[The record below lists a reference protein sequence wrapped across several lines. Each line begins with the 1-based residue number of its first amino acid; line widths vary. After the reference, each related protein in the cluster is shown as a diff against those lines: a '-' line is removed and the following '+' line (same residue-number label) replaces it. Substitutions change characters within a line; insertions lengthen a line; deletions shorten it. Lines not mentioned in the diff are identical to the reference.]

1 MLSFEWDEAKAAA
14 NERKHGV
21 LFAQAM
27 MAFDDPGV
35 QFLEDQSFAYGEAR
49 MLAIGLFGMR
59 LLTIVFTERGEA
71 IRIISARRST
81 KQEERIY
88 AEAH

>member
-21 LFAQAM
+21 SFAQAM
-27 MAFDDPGV
+27 VAFDDPGI
-35 QFLEDQSFAYGEAR
+35 QFLEDQSFAYGETR
-49 MLAIGLFGMR
+49 MLAIGLFGMG
-59 LLTIVFTERGEA
+59 LLTIVFTERVEA

>member
-1 MLSFEWDEAKAAA
+1 MLGFEWDEAKAAA

-21 LFAQAM
+21 SFAQAM
-27 MAFDDPGV
+27 RAFDDPGV
-35 QFLEDQSFAYGEAR
+35 HFLEDQSFAYGEAR
-49 MLAIGLFGMR
+49 MLAIGLFEMT
-59 LLTIVFTERGEA
+59 LLTIVFTERGET

-81 KQEERIY
+81 KQEGRIY

>member
-1 MLSFEWDEAKAAA
+1 MLGFVWDEAKAAA

-21 LFAQAM
+21 SFAKTM
-27 MAFDDPGV
+27 KAFDDPGI
-35 QFLEDQSFAYGEAR
+35 QFFEDQSFAYGEAR
-49 MLAIGLFGMR
+49 MLAIGLFEMT

-81 KQEERIY
+81 RQEERTY
-88 AEAH
+88 AQAR

>member
-1 MLSFEWDEAKAAA
+1 MLDFEWDEAKAAA

-21 LFAQAM
+21 SFEQAM
-27 MAFDDPGV
+27 RAFDDPGV
-35 QFLEDQSFAYGEAR
+35 QFLEDQAMAYGEAR
-49 MLAIGLFGMR
+49 MLAIGLFNMT

-71 IRIISARRST
+71 VRIISARRST
-81 KQEERIY
+81 KQEGRIY